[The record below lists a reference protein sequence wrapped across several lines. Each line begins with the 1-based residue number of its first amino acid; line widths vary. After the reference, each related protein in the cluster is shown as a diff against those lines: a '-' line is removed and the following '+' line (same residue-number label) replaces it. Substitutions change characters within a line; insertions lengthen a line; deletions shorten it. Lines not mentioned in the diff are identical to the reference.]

1 MVEGLLCPGWRDT
14 IGEFSRDYVFSC
26 VDSRVS
32 TIIEK
37 DDRIPD
43 IDPMLLQ
50 IESWN
55 SLSKSLSRGQRI
67 GYKGKECRVVGITP
81 DGFLQIVS
89 GGERKALST
98 TNGLEWEFGNNLTT
112 E

>member
-1 MVEGLLCPGWRDT
+1 M
-14 IGEFSRDYVFSC
+14 IA
-26 VDSRVS
+26 
-32 TIIEK
+32 
-37 DDRIPD
+37 
-43 IDPMLLQ
+43 
-50 IESWN
+50 N
-55 SLSKSLSRGQRI
+55 
-67 GYKGKECRVVGITP
+67 KGKECRVVGITP